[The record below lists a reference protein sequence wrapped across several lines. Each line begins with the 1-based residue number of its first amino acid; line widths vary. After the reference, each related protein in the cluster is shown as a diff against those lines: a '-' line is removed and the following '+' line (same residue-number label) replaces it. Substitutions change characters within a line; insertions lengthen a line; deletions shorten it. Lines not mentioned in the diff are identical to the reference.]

1 MENDFS
7 EWYKAIGSGVIMA
20 TLGWF
25 SKQYNWF
32 RQRPKDAIDVK
43 KVEQEI
49 KSDSVKTAIEVTNLM
64 LTRLTQAEQRL
75 TDIQDEN
82 DKLRVVIASL
92 KGVISD
98 TKSQMQDLV
107 NDLANSLKVQDHDSA
122 LKEIRKKY
130 GLDK

>member
-1 MENDFS
+1 MP
-7 EWYKAIGSGVIMA
+7 EWLRLLIGSAFGVALIGLIGQLMGFKFA
-20 TLGWF
+20 KP
-25 SKQYNWF
+25 KQT
-32 RQRPKDAIDVK
+32 IDVK

-82 DKLRVVIASL
+82 DKLR
-92 KGVISD
+92 GVITSLRGVLSD
-98 TKSQMQDLV
+98 TKQQMQDLV

-122 LKEIRKKY
+122 LNEIRKKY